1 MHETASSNVLLNLDR
16 AVKSDTLYTLTGWV
30 ASNLGKITEFWTA
43 NENGYKHI
51 KLGAKFYS
59 RPDVLD
65 FYPQF
70 ANNVDSLGFEFGL
83 SRSAISTGFVVVLE
97 DGTEHFIGSLHAAII
112 EKSGFMPTTHKDLI
126 VVDDFY
132 ADPDAVREFAI
143 NNLE

>member
-1 MHETASSNVLLNLDR
+1 MTELNYTQTIE

-83 SRSAISTGFVVVLE
+83 SRSAISECLYPSITYKLNTNLYLSGNSCVIFNK
-97 DGTEHFIGSLHAAII
+97 
-112 EKSGFMPTTHKDLI
+112 KS
-126 VVDDFY
+126 
-132 ADPDAVREFAI
+132 REIFSSGQLFASPYF
-143 NNLE
+143 